1 MCFSSF
7 TVDLF
12 QEMGYNDGYGSYG
25 PYGLAYQAQAQPP
38 PPPPPPHPSQMNGAG
53 NSDPAAIYNRGL
65 NVVDPRFAA
74 KYGNPYLRT
83 SPTAGTNPGGS
94 PMLQGR
100 MKQQQQQQ
108 PQQRG
113 YATMYGRSNAAANV
127 NGNGS
132 YSPVHHGTNGAG
144 SYATMSGAKGSN
156 PAGNK
161 AKLPHNYVGTMVGN
175 GSSSGNGLSR
185 SGGTSQYILS
195 PDTGDAK
202 ANAMATHV

>member
-1 MCFSSF
+1 
-7 TVDLF
+7 
-12 QEMGYNDGYGSYG
+12 MGYNDGYGGYG

-53 NSDPAAIYNRGL
+53 NPDPAAIYNRGL

-83 SPTAGTNPGGS
+83 SPTAGPNPGGS

-100 MKQQQQQQ
+100 MKPQQGTQQSH
-108 PQQRG
+108 QQRG
-113 YATMYGRSNAAANV
+113 YATMYGRSNAGANV
-127 NGNGS
+127 NGNGNGS
-132 YSPVHHGTNGAG
+132 YSPVHHGANGAG
-144 SYATMSGAKGSN
+144 SYATMSAVKGSN
-156 PAGNK
+156 PIGAK

-175 GSSSGNGLSR
+175 GSSASGNGIR
-185 SGGTSQYILS
+185 SVGQPHTSQYILS
-195 PDTGDAK
+195 PDTSDAK